1 MSHVVQMAAA
11 ATRWF
16 RTYGF
21 RTYEFTAARSLYA
34 GQALFA
40 LGWALLW
47 ATALALVTF
56 LPLGVSLLLMAA
68 GLACPAAQR
77 WRKSNS

>member
-1 MSHVVQMAAA
+1 MAQAFQMAAA

-16 RTYGF
+16 RA
-21 RTYEFTAARSLYA
+21 YEFTQQHALYA
-34 GQALFA
+34 GQAMFA

-47 ATALALVTF
+47 AIALSLVAF
-56 LPLGVSLLLMAA
+56 VPISVSLLLMAA

-77 WRKSNS
+77 RRRSSP